1 MLSPEELKPIANL
14 AEPSTRKVFNKL
26 RKLKLVSL
34 DNDVADIHKEVFSQM
49 DCLTCANCCKTSSP
63 IFEPED
69 IDKLAKHLRL
79 KSATFIQQY
88 LHVDEDND
96 HVLNQTPCPFLGAD
110 NYCSVYDHRPKACRE
125 YPHTNRKRFFQI
137 LELTIKN
144 THICPA
150 AYEIVERLK
159 KKF

>member
-1 MLSPEELKPIANL
+1 MLSPEELNPLAKL
-14 AEPSTRKVFNKL
+14 AEPSTRRVFNKL
-26 RKLKLVSL
+26 RKLKPVSL
-34 DNDVADIHKEVFSQM
+34 DNEVAAIHEEVFSNT

-69 IDKLAKHLRL
+69 IDKLAKHFRL
-79 KSATFIQQY
+79 KPATFIQKY
-88 LHVDEDND
+88 LHIDEDND
-96 HVLNQTPCPFLGAD
+96 HVLNHTPCPFLGAD

-159 KKF
+159 KKY